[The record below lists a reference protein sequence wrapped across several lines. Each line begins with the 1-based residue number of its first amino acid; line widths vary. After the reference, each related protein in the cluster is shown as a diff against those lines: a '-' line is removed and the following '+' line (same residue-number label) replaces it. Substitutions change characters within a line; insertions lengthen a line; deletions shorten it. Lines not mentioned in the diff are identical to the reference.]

1 VRDVVRIFARVAK
14 EVPSVLIMVG
24 DGPDRVDAEHEAR
37 ERHVEQDVF
46 FLGKIDAVAPL
57 LAGADL
63 FLLPSDRESFGL
75 SALEAL
81 ASGVPVIGTVA
92 GGLPEVV
99 RDGETGALC
108 GVGDIDAMSE
118 AAIRI
123 LCERDTWQRMS
134 NTAAEDARSRYAM
147 NEVVAQYESFY
158 RNALA

>member
-1 VRDVVRIFARVAK
+1 VIRVFARVTR
-14 EVPSVLIMVG
+14 EVPSVLVMVG
-24 DGPDRVDAEHEAR
+24 DGPDRVDAEQEAR
-37 ERHVEQDVF
+37 EQHVEQDVF

-99 RDGETGALC
+99 TNDETGVLC
-108 GVGDIDAMSE
+108 NVGDIDAMSS
-118 AAIRI
+118 AAVDMLRN
-123 LCERDTWQRMS
+123 RDKWERMS
-134 NTAAEDARSRYAM
+134 RCAAQDARQRYAM
-147 NEVVAQYESFY
+147 NEVVAQYEAFY
-158 RNALA
+158 AQALG